1 MKGCGTRKG
10 RLGRCWVSL
19 YRVRRLREDGVLKAA
34 PRNVVLAS
42 QWFAPT
48 NLVLS
53 FETEGQ
59 GKFTPEE
66 IDGLVERDRNGRV
79 VSLNLPQKSVLIAN
93 HQVHECRPLLP
104 QCTRRAHLCDVDLRR
119 LVVRLVSELLYGN
132 AKGCLHSA
140 QEELEVGPGTWL
152 GMSEYPMS
160 FYGIRL
166 LSI

>member
-1 MKGCGTRKG
+1 M
-10 RLGRCWVSL
+10 
-19 YRVRRLREDGVLKAA
+19 KAA

-104 QCTRRAHLCDVDLRR
+104 QCAR
-119 LVVRLVSELLYGN
+119 
-132 AKGCLHSA
+132 
-140 QEELEVGPGTWL
+140 
-152 GMSEYPMS
+152 
-160 FYGIRL
+160 
-166 LSI
+166 